1 MKKLLLILLAIVPFC
16 VEGQNINDVFN
27 ISATY
32 YQGTAKSA
40 AMGNAMG
47 AVGDDF
53 SAISINPAGLG
64 LFRKP
69 AFVFTPS
76 ILTTNTKSKY
86 YEESASD
93 SKVKLSVNN
102 FGIVGVNK
110 SYDCVINW
118 GFGMNRTNNFNNRI
132 YVDGLNPNN
141 SLLDAYFSE
150 MFENNI
156 HNENQL
162 DQYSPNYIYPAWA
175 TWLFDF
181 TDEGY
186 STIVPEGNLR
196 QMKGVNSWG
205 GTNEWTVNS
214 SINFNDKLYL
224 GLSLNLCTV
233 KNRKI
238 TEYKEVFKIDD
249 EQLSWMQ
256 REDLLTEGGGINYKI
271 GLIAFPAKWLRIGA
285 TFHSQTIYDL
295 TDDWRTE
302 TESWEAY
309 FITPTSRYYYSLLTP
324 WKAGANAAFI
334 FGKFGMVS
342 VDFEYIDYSLIRL
355 SAADYDYGSYNDMI
369 ENTFRPSM
377 NVRLGTEWRYQN
389 MCFRGGYSFYGSPYG
404 ITPYDGYYN
413 YHNRNSVS
421 CGMGYTIHA
430 FTFDFAYVYTFQK
443 QEYDMYS
450 QYTNYYDTLIA
461 PNVVYENFNAH
472 SLIAT
477 IKLKIY

>member
-16 VEGQNINDVFN
+16 LKGQSLDDVFN
-27 ISATY
+27 VSATY

-40 AMGNAMG
+40 AMGNAVG

-69 AFVFTPS
+69 TFVFTPS
-76 ILTTNTKSKY
+76 ILTTYTRSNY
-86 YEESASD
+86 YGDQASD
-93 SKVKLSVNN
+93 SKSKLSLNN
-102 FGIVGVNK
+102 FGMVGVSR
-110 SYDCVINW
+110 SYDCAINW
-118 GFGMNRTNNFNNRI
+118 GFGMNRTNNFNNRV

-141 SLLDAYFSE
+141 SLLDAYFIE
-150 MFENNI
+150 MLENNI
-156 HNENQL
+156 LNENQL
-162 DQYSPNYIYPAWA
+162 EQYSPNYIYPAWA

-181 TDEGY
+181 NTDGF
-186 STIVPEGNLR
+186 STIVPEGNVR
-196 QMKGVNSWG
+196 QKKGVNSWG
-205 GTNEWTVNS
+205 GTNEWTASS
-214 SINFNDKLYL
+214 SINFNDKIYL
-224 GLSLNLCTV
+224 GMSLNLCTV

-238 TEYKEVFKIDD
+238 TEYQEVFNF
-249 EQLSWMQ
+249 EGEELSWLQ
-256 REDLLTEGGGINYKI
+256 SEDLLTEGAGINYKI
-271 GLIAFPAKWLRIGA
+271 GLIAFPARWLRIGA
-285 TFHSQTIYDL
+285 TFHSPTIYDL
-295 TDDWRTE
+295 SDSWRTE

-309 FITPTSRYYYSLLTP
+309 FITPTSTYYYSLLTP
-324 WKAGANAAFI
+324 WKAGVNAAFI
-334 FGKFGMVS
+334 FGNFGMVS

-355 SAADYDYGSYNDMI
+355 SAGDYDYGSYNDMI
-369 ENTFRPSM
+369 DNTFRPSM

-450 QYTNYYDTLIA
+450 QYSNYYDTLIA

-472 SLIAT
+472 SLVAT
-477 IKLKIY
+477 IKLRIY